1 MDSVALL
8 IRASIRGAGGVAMVI
23 AALTRFAASADAPFE
38 RVQSCR
44 LQCHQDL
51 VYKDAKRVTL
61 TWLMSALRSNMITR
75 K

>member
-1 MDSVALL
+1 
-8 IRASIRGAGGVAMVI
+8 MVI
-23 AALTRFAASADAPFE
+23 AALTRFAVSADALFE